1 MDFLQVKNGKI
12 VDQSGTEVYLRGT
25 CVGGWMNM
33 EDFIN
38 GYPGTESGMKREFAK
53 AMGAGKAELFFEKI
67 LDNFLNEDDIR
78 FIGETGANCIRIPL
92 SYKHFEDDMK
102 PFVYKEEGFKRLDR
116 ILDACEQE
124 GIYVILDMHALAG
137 WQNCHWHSDN
147 ERGAVMLWKYRH
159 FQERII
165 ALWEEFAKRY
175 RDRSA
180 VAGYDLMNEPST
192 GTPTGEH
199 AYDFY
204 EFYQSDWDAINRL
217 YREIGEAVRKIDKRH
232 ILFLEG
238 DNYSRD
244 FAGLDAP
251 FEENLVYSS
260 HNYIPPGY
268 GPGKYPG
275 YYDGV
280 YWDKNKQENAFLDH
294 QGTRFAMKHHVP
306 LWVGEFGSQYH
317 GYKEEIPY
325 RLKSM
330 EDQLGIYNAHG
341 VHWTTWTYKD
351 PGIMGWVFL
360 DPDSEY
366 MKIIQPVQEQ
376 KRILGAENFVA
387 DYAGVAEGRRK
398 SRVLADYILDVMG
411 ETRIDRASNAFVM
424 NYGVLNGYAGAMLQ
438 PAYARRFR
446 GYGEDSLERI
456 AGAFKLENCVKNEGY
471 LEVLKGMLH

>member
-53 AMGAGKAELFFEKI
+53 AMGAGKSELFFEKI

-92 SYKHFEDDMK
+92 SYKHFEDDMN

-217 YREIGEAVRKIDKRH
+217 YREIAEAVRKIH

-268 GPGKYPG
+268 GPGSYPG

-438 PAYARRFR
+438 PAYARRFK

-456 AGAFKLENCVKNEGY
+456 ACAFKLENCVKNEGY